1 MFKILNELS
10 PDTMQDI
17 FQTKSNYHNA
27 RNASAFS
34 SRNIKTVRYGL
45 QTISYMA
52 PKMWDLVPFEM
63 KLVITL
69 NEVKVKSKSGS

>member
-1 MFKILNELS
+1 MNYLQILCKTFFKLKVTTIMLVMR
-10 PDTMQDI
+10 P
-17 FQTKSNYHNA
+17 
-27 RNASAFS
+27 AFS

-63 KLVITL
+63 KLVTTL